1 MGHYDVVVV
10 GAGHAG
16 CEAALAAARLGASA
30 ALVTINLS
38 EIGKMPCNPA
48 IGGPGKS
55 QLVRE
60 VDALG
65 GEMARLTDRSMLNV
79 RLLNTSKGKAM
90 QVRRAQTDRF
100 LYARLWKK
108 TLEETDGLDLVEG
121 MVEGVPVEGG
131 RVAGVVLREG
141 LFLAARTVVLTPG
154 TFLDG
159 RVVVGRLAY
168 PGGRSGEPPSVGL
181 AASLRA
187 LGLRTGRLNTGT
199 TPRVHR
205 ASLDV
210 SSLER
215 QDTSRIPLSFSFW
228 DEPIVLANDF
238 PVYVTRTTEETH
250 RIVRENLAESPNYNG
265 LVGGESPRHCPTLES
280 KVVRFPERTS
290 HRVYLEPEG
299 RETAEVYLQGI
310 YTAFPP
316 EIQERIVHSVPGLEG
331 ARIERYGYDIE
342 YDYVDPR
349 QLEASLEVKEIE
361 GLFLAGQINGTTGY
375 EEAAAQGLLAGINAA
390 QRVRGEEPLAL
401 SRTQAF
407 AGVLVDDLV
416 TKGVTEPYRM
426 LPSRAEHRI
435 TLREGNADLRLGG
448 IGHAIGLL
456 SKARHEKVLERR
468 RSIERILEALRE
480 RRAGPGDPLNQRLIE
495 RGSSPLLA
503 NGASLY
509 EILRRPEIRLAD
521 LVPGD
526 DVPEDVASEVEIEV
540 KYSGYLAQHSR
551 EIERLV
557 RLENRLIPGDL
568 DYAVL
573 ANLSTEGKELLSWAR
588 PRSLGQAARV
598 PGVPQADLSMLAI
611 HLRRLG
617 A

>member
-108 TLEETDGLDLVEG
+108 TLEETDGLDLIEG

-349 QLEASLEVKEIE
+349 QLEPSLEVKEIE

-390 QRVRGEEPLAL
+390 QRVRGEEPLVL

-435 TLREGNADLRLGG
+435 TLREGNADLRLGE

-480 RRAGPGDPLNQRLIE
+480 RRASPGDPLNQRLIE

-540 KYSGYLAQHSR
+540 KYSGCLAQHSR

-568 DYAVL
+568 DYTVL
-573 ANLSTEGKELLSWAR
+573 ANLSTEGRELLGRAR

>member
-1 MGHYDVVVV
+1 MRHYDVVVV

-108 TLEETDGLDLVEG
+108 TLEETDGLDLIEG

-390 QRVRGEEPLAL
+390 QRVRGEEPLVL

-435 TLREGNADLRLGG
+435 TLREGNADLRLGE

-573 ANLSTEGKELLSWAR
+573 ANLSTEGRELLGRAR